1 MLPLDVLC
9 YKNGKLSQQ
18 TQLTHSPK
26 LDAFFSNKVYIKTM
40 MKGSLGARD
49 VNMNQRYKNLV
60 KNILV
65 ELHCQNMPPKVLSL
79 LHVIAWMTLSSFSN

>member
-1 MLPLDVLC
+1 
-9 YKNGKLSQQ
+9 
-18 TQLTHSPK
+18 
-26 LDAFFSNKVYIKTM
+26 M

-79 LHVIAWMTLSSFSN
+79 LHVIA